1 MHVCE
6 HVFVNIEQSKII
18 PKKLWQR
25 NEAFSEIAFLGLPTI
40 GEGTLIR
47 REKQEAST
55 LHNG

>member
-1 MHVCE
+1 MYM

-25 NEAFSEIAFLGLPTI
+25 NEAFSELAFLGLPTI

-47 REKQEAST
+47 
-55 LHNG
+55 